1 MSICVYDSL
10 PDEAV
15 EIRENVFVKEQGFEK
30 EFDEIDEKAIHLV
43 MFGEHSHK
51 PVATCRIY
59 ESKKRGEF
67 IFGRLAVVSEC
78 RGMNLGSQL
87 IQKAEEIVRKKGGTF
102 ISLHAQCRVKK
113 FYEKLGFCAY
123 GIEDEDEG
131 CPHLWMRKR
140 LINSVAVLGA
150 GAVGSYLIWGIS
162 ALDDVELGVIAEG
175 ERAER
180 IRRDGCLINDK
191 VYRPQVW
198 TPKEAKKADLL
209 VVALKYNAL
218 LKALPSIKEAV
229 GENTIVMSLMNGVDS
244 EEIIAKEVG
253 EPHVLYSVIK
263 IASHKEKTG
272 FYFNPE
278 TTIGIIFGELKT
290 PYDSER
296 VQAVKELFGKTEIHF
311 RSTKYIREEVWSKYR
326 LNVCNNLPQ
335 AILGAGVGCY
345 RDSVHMKAISD
356 KLKEELEAIALA
368 KGIDMSKVENTS
380 TQRSAVP
387 PSARYSTLQDLDAG
401 RQTEIE
407 MFSGALMR
415 MGKELGI
422 PTPYNE
428 YTYHMIKALEEKNEG
443 VFDYRG
449 ENEEP
454 VMFK

>member
-43 MFGEHSHK
+43 MFDEHLQK
-51 PVATCRIY
+51 PVATCRVY
-59 ESKKRGEF
+59 EGSKPSEF
-67 IFGRLAVVSEC
+67 ILGRLAVVLEC
-78 RGMNLGSQL
+78 RGMNLGSDM
-87 IQKAEEIVRKKGGTF
+87 IQKAEEIVREKGGKS
-102 ISLHAQCRVKK
+102 ISLHAQCRVRA
-113 FYEKLGFCAY
+113 FYEKLGFCGY
-123 GIEDEDEG
+123 GVEDED
-131 CPHLWMRKR
+131 
-140 LINSVAVLGA
+140 VAVLGA
-150 GAVGSYLIWGIS
+150 GAVGSYVIWGIS
-162 ALDDVELGVIAEG
+162 SLDDVELGVIAEG

-180 IRRDGCLINDK
+180 IKNEGCLINDK
-191 VYRPQVW
+191 VYHPQVW

-218 LKALPSIKEAV
+218 LPALPSIKEAV
-229 GENTIVMSLMNGVDS
+229 GENTVVMSLMNGVDS

-253 EPHVLYSVIK
+253 ASHLLYSVIK
-263 IASHKEKTG
+263 IASHKEGKG
-272 FYFNPE
+272 FYFAPE
-278 TTIGIIFGELKT
+278 TTIGIIFGELEA
-290 PYDSER
+290 PFDSER
-296 VQAVKELFGKTEIHF
+296 VQAIEELFGRTEIHF
-311 RSTKYIREEVWSKYR
+311 RATKYIREEVWSKYR

-368 KGIDMSKVENTS
+368 KEIDMSKVENTS

-407 MFSGALMR
+407 MFSGALIR

-449 ENEEP
+449 GKEEP

>member
-1 MSICVYDSL
+1 M
-10 PDEAV
+10 
-15 EIRENVFVKEQGFEK
+15 EIKKV
-30 EFDEIDEKAIHLV
+30 AI
-43 MFGEHSHK
+43 
-51 PVATCRIY
+51 
-59 ESKKRGEF
+59 
-67 IFGRLAVVSEC
+67 
-78 RGMNLGSQL
+78 
-87 IQKAEEIVRKKGGTF
+87 
-102 ISLHAQCRVKK
+102 
-113 FYEKLGFCAY
+113 
-123 GIEDEDEG
+123 
-131 CPHLWMRKR
+131 
-140 LINSVAVLGA
+140 LGA
-150 GAVGSYLIWGIS
+150 GAVGSYVIEGIS
-162 ALDDVELGVIAEG
+162 GCREIRLGVIAEG
-175 ERAER
+175 ERNAR
-180 IRRDGCLINDK
+180 LKRAGCTING
-191 VYRPQVW
+191 VTYHPEVW
-198 TPKEAKKADLL
+198 TYQETDNIDLL
-209 VVALKYNAL
+209 IVSLKYG
-218 LKALPSIKEAV
+218 ALPTALDTIKQATSQ
-229 GENTIVMSLMNGVDS
+229 NTIVMSLMNGVDS

-296 VQAVKELFGKTEIHF
+296 VQAVKELFGRTEIHF
-311 RSTKYIREEVWSKYR
+311 RATKYIREEVWSKYR

-356 KLKEELEAIALA
+356 GLKGELEAIAQA
-368 KGIDMSKVENTS
+368 KGIDLSKTEAS
-380 TQRSAVP
+380 SGRGSAVP

-407 MFSGALMR
+407 MFSGALIR

-449 ENEEP
+449 GNEEP